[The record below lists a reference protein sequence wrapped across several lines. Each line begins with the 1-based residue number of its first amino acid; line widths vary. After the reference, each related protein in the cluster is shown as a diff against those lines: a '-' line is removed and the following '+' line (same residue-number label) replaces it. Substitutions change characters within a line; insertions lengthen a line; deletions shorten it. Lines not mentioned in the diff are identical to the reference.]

1 MTDKYIF
8 YEFDGE
14 RYKVPTDK
22 QQDFESKAP
31 NAKIML
37 TLDGENYKVPLTE
50 LNTFISK
57 AGGAKN
63 LTYSSFD
70 DKKQYSPN
78 TSTEKLFSFEEP
90 VAPVLAEEPKPIKA
104 ATPMI
109 DTHSELADDDKVTWG
124 ETLKNSIGSLATRVG
139 RKLWDSAVVN
149 ASRGVY
155 IDPKT
160 GEATRLDS
168 VDEMID
174 NNHYAIEISKN
185 MKEKADRLA
194 KAADP
199 TKGEQGYGE
208 LLKEGK
214 LGTMV
219 QKGLGDA
226 IQSLD
231 ATAMGNNYLT
241 MIPYVLASSSSNY
254 IDQALENPDAP
265 EWKRGAYALGT
276 AAFEQ
281 FVEKFENPFAG
292 KKVVGEITEKAAK
305 EFIEKGTKEGVKAVA
320 DRIFNVL
327 KRVGKGAG
335 GEGLEEVVTS
345 FGTDAIGEALDV
357 IDGDKDYGIRAQW
370 EQLKAQNPDA
380 SLKDFAKAKAGEYFD
395 SFLGGAI
402 SGGWMSGP
410 TQVAREAAES
420 INDKVVKGRMQR
432 TREMGSDLDLAHM
445 YDVDDDV
452 RSVTEEVANSFAS
465 EDGTQ
470 GISSEFI
477 ESLTAEDAYTL
488 SRREDMPAAQRTALE
503 HLAITKSMQEGLND
517 KLDQRLETEINANKA
532 LMEHVTEN
540 GKIISGQLRGRL
552 VYIMG
557 GAVNNGKVTIYSGH
571 EGPVIAYDALTGEA
585 ETVGSK
591 YITDAVSNDAA
602 DVISIMENSLRTMDA
617 SDRERWRTTMS
628 PRAKVKAILPFA
640 KKNIL
645 VDVGNGLTEVYVRQ
659 INSDGSV
666 MIEGKKGDLG
676 GQSILTLDATTFYD
690 SIYRDNDGNPVV
702 TEVEPQ
708 TEGAI
713 ENEPT
718 EEPTEEPVAPTEL
731 TGEEDFRGY
740 EGKIFIGGRLVDVI
754 DAQQDNPSNTVN
766 YTYLDENGNERVG
779 TTTIGEFAAAIQ
791 QAQEQNVEP
800 APIVSPEPQP
810 EPQPAP
816 KDDVVATPIPTES
829 IDWDALLDNDA
840 EAYFSELQNRFGDKA
855 ERRLNAMITATENR
869 LNKLNKENPQ
879 DPEEVFAND
888 ELKEKLE
895 NRLEVL
901 RGLAARFAPVA
912 EPTPVEPTTAEPV
925 PVEPT
930 TPAAPVEAPITEAPT
945 EGKSENGFEFNEHN
959 VCTNPEVIS
968 VPPVKK
974 GWAVMNEVR
983 LAEFNGKWGSAI
995 DAHTGT
1001 GGVGI
1006 PLTKSDC
1013 KFDTKEEA
1021 IADAYNALVR
1031 FRASRD
1037 KDTGLK
1043 DLDNLIKHL
1052 EKEYPF
1058 VKEAATPA
1066 PTTPVPSPTE
1076 PAPAEPSDIVLDNG
1090 YIVMDGKIVNPDVIE
1105 MPDNKNKIYF
1115 AEKDGKWGYGY
1126 HAVTDDNNESWND
1139 TIQLEMLR
1147 YDSKEDAIK
1156 GALSYFN
1163 TYKDIKKNSPSTG
1176 IDAFLDY
1183 VRNTYFPN
1191 EVPTTEPTVTPE
1203 PQPAPAPKPTATPKP
1218 KPIGQVEQQRGNAIK
1233 RLFEEFK
1240 ANAAKISKKI
1250 GMNDFVG
1257 TDKTRPVMTGVHRE
1271 GGFEYATDSHILAK
1285 IQTKYPSDQEG
1296 KTFSLK
1302 TGEEISGKYPKVS
1315 DIVES
1320 HMKNARLVSAN
1331 VDDIL
1336 AYSQLLEE
1344 IKKGLS
1350 NTNLYVKVGDRIFK
1364 SDILLKAAKMAKLHG
1379 LSDIYMRDD
1388 SRAPIIFVGS
1398 KGAIIAMPYQLNAG
1412 DQNVLDIDTG
1422 EIVFSDYTMLKSP
1435 TTLKGIEAA
1444 KLSLEAILPK
1454 IGNGFIDNAKNG
1466 GWLRLVDGKVKFDFP
1481 TDEIVAAKNK
1491 AKDPNTYNAINDIE
1505 KNGLEIPLS
1514 DEEIAKIFPEL
1525 VNDSHGN
1532 SVPLG
1537 NEPTGENNGSKGE
1550 APQGENTQGYPN
1562 DPNSGRG
1569 NNTGNQGASQGG
1581 SQTTSGSG
1589 SEGQGGKEGQ
1599 SVEDRYPARKGNAT
1613 GKTLV
1618 DTFGFKNVAIPDS
1631 RKSILNSIYDF
1642 MMGMAKVLGISPKSI
1657 GNGGTLGLGNLR
1669 ANSTSNARYQYRYYY
1684 SGEVY
1689 NAHMDF
1695 RYDRLMSVA
1704 HEWWHALDHVLMFFD
1719 SGKGLRYTTSVSESE
1734 FAGRKETYDAVNAVL
1749 KAIKDSGHPTR
1760 VRSLGYDYK
1769 YTSYLL
1775 KPTELVA
1782 RAFDEYIKAKFEEAG
1797 IQVEGTDYEEA
1808 VRKPN
1813 AEEMAVIA
1821 PAIENL
1827 FKVLKEKEGKEAGT
1841 SVLYQI
1847 GEQMDNNSYAKQL
1860 ATEALALML
1869 NENDGIN
1876 LNEATDEQVSQMMD
1890 ASGANPDAEF
1900 MVAPDKPVFVSNAA
1914 VAVEAIKQEK
1924 ATPEQWLKMIEKNG
1938 GLKAGEDKWMGLSDW
1953 LKASDKKTLTKQ
1965 EVLNFIND
1973 NTIQIEEVNYVAQI
1987 ELEEEEQKQLDA
1999 MNEEFLALREQAQ
2012 DAGEWIADAGEI
2024 AYQLMADKYG
2034 DDFTIGFGV
2043 DNGKLYVSNLEA
2055 AASITGIE
2063 PRSEREINDT
2073 RLQYTTEGLDNKKE
2087 IALVVPTIEPW
2098 NQHDEIHFGDAGDGR
2113 VVAWVRFGDA
2123 RTYAKE
2129 YADFY
2134 DFQGKMQ
2141 KKYFPDRTIQAL
2153 GGSDLDALTEEERA
2167 EFERLREIAR
2177 SIPAKNRTNRR
2188 VLVIDEI
2195 QSKRHQTGRDEG
2207 YQNRSAYDKAVAELD
2222 ARSDELLKRR
2232 RALIDTLTKKYG
2244 DSLFNY
2250 LKEVRDGWGIKMV
2263 PNEDIMTPEEVNEYL
2278 ETSQEPLTYE
2288 LMELKK
2294 KYLKG
2299 VPDAPFDKNWS
2310 ELAMKRMLRY
2320 AAENGYDAVAWT
2332 KGEQQADRYSM
2343 TKHFTSIERE
2353 DNPSINGRRFQFYG
2367 GNVETFIVDEN
2378 GIVADS
2384 TISEAKGKP
2393 LADVVGKDLSVKMMS
2408 IEDGDTLDDQAI
2420 AVGGEGM
2427 KGFYDKMLPA
2437 FMNKYG
2443 KKWGVKVSD
2452 ITLPHVEGAGRVMHS
2467 VPVNDAM
2474 RESVMEGQPM
2484 FMKRPNGTVYGWA
2497 IGNNIYYTKAGF
2509 NPNTLT
2515 HEYTHLWAKAMM
2527 LRNPKGWK
2535 SVKDLL
2541 RGTPVW
2547 NEVLNDV
2554 NYSSIHSNEDL
2565 VASEVLSRISGAENA
2580 HKLEMMAQEMI
2591 DNAKGTMRKAEARG
2605 LIQNIKDALNKF
2617 WNWVGTELF
2626 GIEKFDSIEQV
2637 TDRVLW
2643 DLINKTNLGNLEV
2656 EQAEL
2661 SKKKK
2666 ASNYKTISA
2675 DEYAVVAESLSKRF
2689 GHKNVFGCI
2698 GYTSNYFYLCDYF
2711 EGETKIRSI
2720 FEIDADEATR
2730 QYIENYARQRDGFTE
2745 ESFIAG
2751 LDSSGSGVSGKVWD
2765 FDGTQDEG
2773 TSVGDGMVDS
2783 SEHQDEAKSGRD
2795 NESVRED
2802 NWITVKTGYD
2812 GSKFARIRFV
2822 NESDLDYF
2830 PRRSDIQNAAVDYN
2844 VGETRDGIIER
2855 AVSEE
2860 AQKLGVNVT
2869 FAKRSEMAKGH
2880 ETDKGYYNTKTGEI
2894 VICPENNASIADA
2907 IQTILH
2913 EAVAHKG
2920 LRQLMGERFNEF
2932 ISRVYDSLDANTKAE
2947 VDELAEDHYNGNT
2960 AVAMEEYMASLAERE
2975 DFNDNTIWDKIKN
2988 FFTDLINRI
2997 LDRDDIVIGDNEL
3010 RYILRASYNNMVNPR
3025 GMETVRGW
3033 AKDQTMREE
3042 YKINEATPELL
3053 SRTGIDPTEVSR
3065 ETARS
3070 TYDRVVADSWQEFQR
3085 QFQDAMQPVR
3095 IAIDAIQQETGNIP
3109 IEDYENYIL
3118 IQNHASSRSRVEIDE
3133 FVYKHYKPLIAKVNE
3148 VVSKI
3153 IEARGGNIKS
3163 EKERAYAYQ
3172 ELKVYLIAKHGL
3184 ERNKYYQST
3193 NTRKLN
3199 PYEKQ
3204 KETEKVTKEF
3214 EEKVN
3219 NINLDDTLNDT
3230 EKELAI
3236 RNAEVELA
3244 AAITEINERMVPD
3257 LRDYSGLTSL
3267 FGYSPRKWEKA
3278 EEEAQLKVEEM
3289 EALIGEDVVNA
3300 LWGKINA
3307 ATNKTLRHS
3316 YESGLLS
3323 RQQYEDIS
3331 KMFKFYIPL
3340 RGFDETTAEDV
3351 YSYARFEGNRF
3362 NPAVQTA
3369 KGRTSVA
3376 DDPIAIIMNMAES
3389 EIAQGNKNR
3398 AKQALYNFLLNR
3410 SAGQSDQNSLMQIE
3424 SVWYTIEVDESGK
3437 ETYTIAAPNHES
3449 GETYEEFESR
3459 MLALE
3464 AENKAAKSKKGKVNI
3479 GKRFQKQMNRNSHY
3493 VYLKV
3498 NGVEKAIYINGNPKA
3513 ADAINGT
3520 YMPKPNEFTNKWRD
3534 INRLISSTFTNYSLG
3549 FTARNFVRDALY
3561 SRINIA
3567 IKESNPEYRKKFRQN
3582 WWHAFGSMRKLIN
3595 AFRNGELDRP
3605 DLTEDE
3611 AMFVEFMRNGGQ
3623 TGYTVI
3629 NSVEAHKKD
3638 LEKAIKRMQKGIEHG
3653 GVKDTTAFKVLVGWI
3668 EVMNEASELLTRYTA
3683 YKTSRDLGRG
3693 IEKSVGDAKEISVN
3707 FNTRGA
3713 QDGTGGFGWF
3723 ARYFGLTKYFFNAS
3737 VQGVQ
3742 NIGAMA
3748 QANKLKFCKVAGGI
3762 MAAGVVTP
3770 LVTGFIA
3777 SIFGGDDDEEYWN
3790 IPEYD
3795 RQNNICIQM
3804 GGSYVKIPLPI
3815 GFRELYAIGDMVAA
3829 IAFDKKFDRDFVQVG
3844 TDMANKIA
3852 SIVLPINPLE
3862 STANGL
3868 SLWDTM
3874 LYTALPSTLQFWVQ
3888 NATNTDWKGAPLQK
3902 EYTYNEDDPQWMK
3915 AFNSNPKWMRCLS
3928 KWCNENI
3935 NPDGDFDG
3943 WDWSPEKLD
3952 NTLSNLF
3959 GGVYTMVKQG
3969 GRTISTIISE
3979 DKDFRAASIPLVGV
3993 LLDTGI
3999 NDDDRFVTD
4008 AYFDMKE
4015 YYDANVNSIK
4025 RTAKAFGYSLE
4036 EVFGDEPVG
4045 IHHPK
4050 MQKIY
4055 KNRNFDWMQEWY
4067 KGDKEIKSL
4076 SDKIKR
4082 REKKLAG
4089 MEEPSVEL
4097 VEEITNLKN
4106 EHTTKRR
4113 DFVNDMLELD

>member
-1 MTDKYIF
+1 MTEKYIT
-8 YEFDGE
+8 YKLNGETFDVPESQSAAVE
-14 RYKVPTDK
+14 RDYPDVTIEMRRGDEVFDIPLAYKQDVINQYGSELTYLYDK
-22 QQDFESKAP
+22 EEQEPNFESNIEEPFDRP
-31 NAKIML
+31 NVGETFVKGVGAAGVGTAKL
-37 TLDGENYKVPLTE
+37 ALDLGRAAWNTSIIGGAANKIKEWMNPEHGSMDERLRDEDNPLTRASMKLGDLQE
-50 LNTFISK
+50 RLSREADPTGGQQGFVDLISEGKVGMAMQKALGSGLESLPMMLAAGTGPGAIIYGAGMAASQYADETRENPDIPAWKRGVNALGSAALEMAVEKIGGPLKNVFGK
-57 AGGAKN
+57 AGGELTEEAAQAVIEKFAK
-63 LTYSSFD
+63 D
-70 DKKQYSPN
+70 G
-78 TSTEKLFSFEEP
+78 TETIAKR
-90 VAPVLAEEPKPIKA
+90 I
-104 ATPMI
+104 
-109 DTHSELADDDKVTWG
+109 
-124 ETLKNSIGSLATRVG
+124 
-139 RKLWDSAVVN
+139 
-149 ASRGVY
+149 
-155 IDPKT
+155 T
-160 GEATRLDS
+160 G
-168 VDEMID
+168 
-174 NNHYAIEISKN
+174 
-185 MKEKADRLA
+185 
-194 KAADP
+194 
-199 TKGEQGYGE
+199 G
-208 LLKEGK
+208 LLKLGK
-214 LGTMV
+214 
-219 QKGLGDA
+219 
-226 IQSLD
+226 
-231 ATAMGNNYLT
+231 
-241 MIPYVLASSSSNY
+241 
-254 IDQALENPDAP
+254 
-265 EWKRGAYALGT
+265 
-276 AAFEQ
+276 
-281 FVEKFENPFAG
+281 
-292 KKVVGEITEKAAK
+292 
-305 EFIEKGTKEGVKAVA
+305 
-320 DRIFNVL
+320 
-327 KRVGKGAG
+327 
-335 GEGLEEVVTS
+335 EGLEEGGEEVLTS
-345 FGTDAIGEALDV
+345 FGNDALGEALDL

-370 EQLKAQNPDA
+370 EQMKEENPDA
-380 SLKDFAKAKAGEYFD
+380 DIKDFAKSKAKEYLD
-395 SFLGGAI
+395 SFLGGALSGMEI
-402 SGGWMSGP
+402 SGT
-410 TQVAREAAES
+410 TQAIQYASNNKDLARNQLDRRYELGSKLNYGDMYDTDEVVTES
-420 INDKVVKGRMQR
+420 IDAASNVFVDK
-432 TREMGSDLDLAHM
+432 
-445 YDVDDDV
+445 
-452 RSVTEEVANSFAS
+452 
-465 EDGTQ
+465 DGNP
-470 GISSEFI
+470 
-477 ESLTAEDAYTL
+477 TL
-488 SRREDMPAAQRTALE
+488 SREFLEFLSAKDAFALASKEDLPRNQREILYD
-503 HLAITKSMQEGLND
+503 LAGAKAVQEGLNK
-517 KLDQRLETEINANKA
+517 KLDTGIDDAVAKLKA
-532 LMEHVTEN
+532 KVEPAIEN
-540 GKIISGQLRGRL
+540 GKVVIGTHDGKEVFIKGTTVAKNGRIVL
-552 VYIMG
+552 P
-557 GAVNNGKVTIYSGH
+557 K
-571 EGPVIAYDALTGEA
+571 GPVVVIDQATGEQYIANDNVRVAYNYDADKYLQKIEDDYRSMEA
-585 ETVGSK
+585 
-591 YITDAVSNDAA
+591 D
-602 DVISIMENSLRTMDA
+602 LRQQA
-617 SDRERWRTTMS
+617 RTTMS
-628 PRAKVKAILPFA
+628 PRAKAKAILPFA
-640 KKNIL
+640 KKKIL
-645 VDVGNGLTEVYVRQ
+645 VDVGNGLTEVYVRE
-659 INSDGSV
+659 IGSDGKV

-702 TEVEPQ
+702 TEVEQQ
-708 TEGAI
+708 TEGTI

-740 EGKIFIGGRLVDVI
+740 EGKIFIGGRLIDVI

-791 QAQEQNVEP
+791 QAQAQNVEP
-800 APIVSPEPQP
+800 APVVSPEPQP

-840 EAYFSELQNRFGDKA
+840 EAYFNELQNRFGDKA

-901 RGLAARFAPVA
+901 KGLAARFTTTA
-912 EPTPVEPTTAEPV
+912 EPAPVEPTTAEPTA
-925 PVEPT
+925 VEPA
-930 TPAAPVEAPITEAPT
+930 PAAPVEAPVTEIPT
-945 EGKSENGFEFNEHN
+945 DGKSENGFEFNEHN

-974 GWAVMNEVR
+974 GWAVMNDVR

-1031 FRASRD
+1031 FRAFRD

-1058 VKEAATPA
+1058 VKEAATTTPA
-1066 PTTPVPSPTE
+1066 PTTPATASTE
-1076 PAPAEPSDIVLDNG
+1076 PAPAEPSEIVLDNG

-1191 EVPTTEPTVTPE
+1191 EVPTAEPTVTPE
-1203 PQPAPAPKPTATPKP
+1203 PQAAPAPKPTTPKP

-1240 ANAAKISKKI
+1240 ANADKIAKKI
-1250 GMNDFVG
+1250 GMKDFVG

-1398 KGAIIAMPYQLNAG
+1398 KGAIISMPHQLNAG

-1525 VNDSHGN
+1525 VNDSQGN

-1550 APQGENTQGYPN
+1550 TPQGENTQGYPN

-1769 YTSYLL
+1769 YTNYLL

-1813 AEEMAVIA
+1813 AEEMAVIT

-1847 GEQMDNNSYAKQL
+1847 GEQMDNNSDAKQL
-1860 ATEALALML
+1860 STEALALML
-1869 NENDGIN
+1869 NENEGIN

-1953 LKASDKKTLTKQ
+1953 LNASDKKTLTKQ
-1965 EVLNFIND
+1965 EVLDFIKE
-1973 NTIQIEEVNYVAQI
+1973 NTIQIEEVNYAEVNYFAEDKKLI
-1987 ELEEEEQKQLDA
+1987 SVVND
-1999 MNEEFLALREQAQ
+1999 EFLALKAEAEE
-2012 DAGEWIADAGEI
+2012 AGEWSSDAGYI
-2024 AYQLMADKYG
+2024 AFEKMKDKYG
-2034 DDFTIGFGV
+2034 DDFGIAFDAIGGE
-2043 DNGKLYVSNLEA
+2043 LYVSNREA
-2055 AASITGIE
+2055 ASRVTGVDLGT
-2063 PRSEREINDT
+2063 ERAIDET
-2073 RLQYTTEGLDNKKE
+2073 RIGYTTYGLSNNKE
-2087 IALVVPTIEPW
+2087 IALVVPTIESW
-2098 NQHDEIHFGDAGDGR
+2098 NEQDEIHFGDAGDGR
-2113 VVAWVRFGDA
+2113 AVAWVRFGETEVTVQDA
-2123 RTYAKE
+2123 TQQRLNEIYDRLDELEMKVSSSTGITHEE
-2129 YADFY
+2129 Y
-2134 DFQGKMQ
+2134 
-2141 KKYFPDRTIQAL
+2141 
-2153 GGSDLDALTEEERA
+2153 EERS
-2167 EFERLREIAR
+2167 RLRKERDELQEIE
-2177 SIPAKNRTNRR
+2177 PKTQR

-2195 QSKRHQTGRDEG
+2195 QSKRHQEGREKG
-2207 YQNRSAYDKAVAELD
+2207 YKSDFDFTEKEKDAIARLDSMYVRRAELV
-2222 ARSDELLKRR
+2222 REKENNTEDELTRIAQIEIEL
-2232 RALIDTLTKKYG
+2232 
-2244 DSLFNY
+2244 DSVRN
-2250 LKEVRDGWGIKMV
+2250 VRDYDRLTAERDAITEKRKQRNDEINELRREIYRAEDELASIKV
-2263 PNEDIMTPEEVNEYL
+2263 RYNFDYSVAI
-2278 ETSQEPLTYE
+2278 
-2288 LMELKK
+2288 
-2294 KYLKG
+2294 
-2299 VPDAPFDKNWS
+2299 PDAPFEKNWS

-2378 GIVADS
+2378 GIVTDS
-2384 TISEAKGKP
+2384 TISEANGKP

-2452 ITLPHVEGAGRVMHS
+2452 ITLPHVEEAGRVMHS
-2467 VPVNDAM
+2467 IPVNDAM

-2527 LRNPKGWK
+2527 LRNPNGWK

-2565 VASEVLSRISGAENA
+2565 VASEVLSRISGTKNA
-2580 HKLEMMAQEMI
+2580 QKLEKMAQEMI

-2802 NWITVKTGYD
+2802 NWITVKTGYN

-2920 LRQLMGERFNEF
+2920 LRQLMGDRFNEF
-2932 ISRVYDSLDANTKAE
+2932 ISRVYDALDAKTKAE
-2947 VDELAEDHYNGNT
+2947 VDKLADEHYKGNK

-3053 SRTGIDPTEVSR
+3053 SRTGIDPTEASR

-3199 PYEKQ
+3199 PYEKK

-3214 EEKVN
+3214 EDKVN

-3236 RNAEVELA
+3236 RNAEVELD

-3278 EEEAQLKVEEM
+3278 EEEAQLKVEEI
-3289 EALIGEDVVNA
+3289 EAQLGEDIVNA

-3351 YSYARFEGNRF
+3351 YSYARFEGNKF

-3398 AKQALYNFLLNR
+3398 AKQALYNYLLNR

-3437 ETYTIAAPNHES
+3437 ETYTIAAPDHES

-3520 YMPKPNEFTNKWRD
+3520 YMPKPSEFTNKWRD

-3567 IKESNPEYRKKFRQN
+3567 IKESDPEYRKKFRQN
-3582 WWHAFGSMRKLIN
+3582 WWHAFGSMRKLIK

-3713 QDGTGGFGWF
+3713 QDGTGGFGWI

-3829 IAFDKKFDRDFVQVG
+3829 MAFDKKFDRDFVQVG

-3874 LYTALPSTLQFWVQ
+3874 LYTALPSNLQFWIQ

-3959 GGVYTMVKQG
+3959 GGVYTMIKQG

-4015 YYDANVNSIK
+4015 YYDENVNSIK
-4025 RTAKAFGYSLE
+4025 RTAKTFGYSLE

-4045 IHHPK
+4045 THHPK

-4106 EHTTKRR
+4106 EHTAKRR

>member
-50 LNTFISK
+50 LNAFISK

-90 VAPVLAEEPKPIKA
+90 VAPVLAEEPKPIAIEPAKA
-104 ATPMI
+104 TVPMEEKPIDAT
-109 DTHSELADDDKVTWG
+109 DEEKVTWG
-124 ETLKNSIGSLATRVG
+124 ETAKNSIGSLATKFG
-139 RKLWDSAVVN
+139 RYLWDTAVKN

-155 IDPKT
+155 VDPKT

-185 MKEKADRLA
+185 MKEKADSLA

-199 TKGEQGYGE
+199 TRGEQGYGE

-214 LGTMV
+214 FGKMA

-231 ATAMGNNYLT
+231 ATAMGNSYLT
-241 MIPYVLASSSSNY
+241 MIPYILLSSSSKY

-305 EFIEKGTKEGVKAVA
+305 DFIEKGTKEGVKAVA

-452 RSVTEEVANSFAS
+452 RSVTEEVAKSFTS

-470 GISSEFI
+470 SISSEFI

-585 ETVGSK
+585 ETIGSK

-617 SDRERWRTTMS
+617 NDRERWRTTMS
-628 PRAKVKAILPFA
+628 PRAKAKAILPFA
-640 KKNIL
+640 KKKIL
-645 VDVGNGLTEVYVRQ
+645 VDVGNGLTEVYVRE
-659 INSDGSV
+659 IGSDGKV

-676 GQSILTLDATTFYD
+676 GQAILTLDATTFYD

-708 TEGAI
+708 TEGTI
-713 ENEPT
+713 ENKPT
-718 EEPTEEPVAPTEL
+718 EEPTEEPIAHTEL

-754 DAQQDNPSNTVN
+754 DAQQDNPSNTIN
-766 YTYLDENGNERVG
+766 YTYLDENGNEKVG
-779 TTTIGEFAAAIQ
+779 SMTIGEFAASIQ
-791 QAQEQNVEP
+791 QAQAQNIEP
-800 APIVSPEPQP
+800 APVETKPVVEP

-829 IDWDALLDNDA
+829 IDWDALLDRDT
-840 EAYFSELQNRFGDKA
+840 EAYFSEFQNRFGDKA
-855 ERRLNAMITATENR
+855 ERRLRAVITATENQ
-869 LNKLNKENPQ
+869 LNKLNKENPHTT
-879 DPEEVFAND
+879 EEVLAND
-888 ELKEKLE
+888 ELREKLE
-895 NRLEVL
+895 KRLEVL
-901 RGLAARFAPVA
+901 NGLVARFAPVA
-912 EPTPVEPTTAEPV
+912 EPTTTEPEPTAAEPD
-925 PVEPT
+925 E
-930 TPAAPVEAPITEAPT
+930 
-945 EGKSENGFEFNEHN
+945 
-959 VCTNPEVIS
+959 
-968 VPPVKK
+968 
-974 GWAVMNEVR
+974 
-983 LAEFNGKWGSAI
+983 
-995 DAHTGT
+995 D
-1001 GGVGI
+1001 
-1006 PLTKSDC
+1006 
-1013 KFDTKEEA
+1013 
-1021 IADAYNALVR
+1021 
-1031 FRASRD
+1031 
-1037 KDTGLK
+1037 
-1043 DLDNLIKHL
+1043 
-1052 EKEYPF
+1052 
-1058 VKEAATPA
+1058 
-1066 PTTPVPSPTE
+1066 
-1076 PAPAEPSDIVLDNG
+1076 VLDNG
-1090 YIVMDGKIVNPDVIE
+1090 YIVMGGKIVNPDVID

-1115 AEKDGKWGYGY
+1115 AEKDGKWGYGW
-1126 HAVTDDNNESWND
+1126 HAVTDDGNESWSD
-1139 TIQLEMLR
+1139 TIQLELLT

-1156 GALSYFN
+1156 GALSYLN
-1163 TYKDIKKNSPSTG
+1163 TYKDIKKSSPSTG
-1176 IDAFLDY
+1176 IDAFIDY
-1183 VRNTYFPN
+1183 VRNNY
-1191 EVPTTEPTVTPE
+1191 
-1203 PQPAPAPKPTATPKP
+1203 
-1218 KPIGQVEQQRGNAIK
+1218 
-1233 RLFEEFK
+1233 L
-1240 ANAAKISKKI
+1240 AA
-1250 GMNDFVG
+1250 
-1257 TDKTRPVMTGVHRE
+1257 
-1271 GGFEYATDSHILAK
+1271 
-1285 IQTKYPSDQEG
+1285 PSDSQGNSIPLEN
-1296 KTFSLK
+1296 
-1302 TGEEISGKYPKVS
+1302 EENG
-1315 DIVES
+1315 DNNDTRTEVE
-1320 HMKNARLVSAN
+1320 V
-1331 VDDIL
+1331 
-1336 AYSQLLEE
+1336 
-1344 IKKGLS
+1344 
-1350 NTNLYVKVGDRIFK
+1350 
-1364 SDILLKAAKMAKLHG
+1364 
-1379 LSDIYMRDD
+1379 
-1388 SRAPIIFVGS
+1388 
-1398 KGAIIAMPYQLNAG
+1398 
-1412 DQNVLDIDTG
+1412 
-1422 EIVFSDYTMLKSP
+1422 
-1435 TTLKGIEAA
+1435 
-1444 KLSLEAILPK
+1444 
-1454 IGNGFIDNAKNG
+1454 NG
-1466 GWLRLVDGKVKFDFP
+1466 GENRP
-1481 TDEIVAAKNK
+1481 
-1491 AKDPNTYNAINDIE
+1491 
-1505 KNGLEIPLS
+1505 S
-1514 DEEIAKIFPEL
+1514 DTTT
-1525 VNDSHGN
+1525 
-1532 SVPLG
+1532 G
-1537 NEPTGENNGSKGE
+1537 NESDGS
-1550 APQGENTQGYPN
+1550 
-1562 DPNSGRG
+1562 
-1569 NNTGNQGASQGG
+1569 GNQGV
-1581 SQTTSGSG
+1581 
-1589 SEGQGGKEGQ
+1589 GKEEAEGGAIRNDN
-1599 SVEDRYPARKGNAT
+1599 SGEGDSLEEKYPPRNGDAT
-1613 GKTLV
+1613 RDV
-1618 DTFGFKNVAIPDS
+1618 IRDTFGL
-1631 RKSILNSIYDF
+1631 KSVGPTLSDPKVLNTVYDVL
-1642 MMGMAKVLGISPKSI
+1642 MEMCKLLGISPKSVGHAGLLRI
-1657 GNGGTLGLGNLR
+1657 SGFGSNQHVSIDTRAWYEKGENWDGT
-1669 ANSTSNARYQYRYYY
+1669 
-1684 SGEVY
+1684 
-1689 NAHMDF
+1689 
-1695 RYDRLMSVA
+1695 VA
-1704 HEWWHALDHVLMFFD
+1704 DPRIRIKDAYISSIIHEWWHSLDHALNY
-1719 SGKGLRYTTSVSESE
+1719 SNTGKGNFTTSVGKNA
-1734 FAGRKETYDAVNAVL
+1734 FTGRQEVHKAIGDVI
-1749 KAIKDSGHPTR
+1749 KAIKASGHIDRMDRRYWSP
-1760 VRSLGYDYK
+1760 SDKK
-1769 YTSYLL
+1769 YFKSKKET
-1775 KPTELVA
+1775 TA
-1782 RAFDEYIKAKFEEAG
+1782 RAFKQYIINKLEAAGVVVDG
-1797 IQVEGTDYEEA
+1797 IDTDTYEA
-1808 VRKPN
+1808 QPT
-1813 AEEMAVIA
+1813 AEEMKVIA
-1821 PAIENL
+1821 PAFDKL
-1827 FKVLKEKEGKEAGT
+1827 FSVLKEKDGNKAGT
-1841 SVLYQI
+1841 SILYHIAEDMDPNSESRQAAADAIMQALDNANFPVVLVSDEEVDNIVKSTNPLKTPSGIVYGWTD
-1847 GEQMDNNSYAKQL
+1847 GEKIY
-1860 ATEALALML
+1860 
-1869 NENDGIN
+1869 
-1876 LNEATDEQVSQMMD
+1876 
-1890 ASGANPDAEF
+1890 
-1900 MVAPDKPVFVSNAA
+1900 
-1914 VAVEAIKQEK
+1914 
-1924 ATPEQWLKMIEKNG
+1924 
-1938 GLKAGEDKWMGLSDW
+1938 
-1953 LKASDKKTLTKQ
+1953 LTKQ
-1965 EVLNFIND
+1965 GLNP
-1973 NTIQIEEVNYVAQI
+1973 NTPIHEYAH
-1987 ELEEEEQKQLDA
+1987 LWADA
-1999 MNEEFLALREQAQ
+1999 MIRKNPE
-2012 DAGEWIADAGEI
+2012 GW
-2024 AYQLMADKYG
+2024 K
-2034 DDFTIGFGV
+2034 
-2043 DNGKLYVSNLEA
+2043 
-2055 AASITGIE
+2055 SI
-2063 PRSEREINDT
+2063 
-2073 RLQYTTEGLDNKKE
+2073 K
-2087 IALVVPTIEPW
+2087 
-2098 NQHDEIHFGDAGDGR
+2098 
-2113 VVAWVRFGDA
+2113 
-2123 RTYAKE
+2123 
-2129 YADFY
+2129 
-2134 DFQGKMQ
+2134 
-2141 KKYFPDRTIQAL
+2141 
-2153 GGSDLDALTEEERA
+2153 
-2167 EFERLREIAR
+2167 
-2177 SIPAKNRTNRR
+2177 
-2188 VLVIDEI
+2188 
-2195 QSKRHQTGRDEG
+2195 
-2207 YQNRSAYDKAVAELD
+2207 
-2222 ARSDELLKRR
+2222 ELLK
-2232 RALIDTLTKKYG
+2232 
-2244 DSLFNY
+2244 
-2250 LKEVRDGWGIKMV
+2250 
-2263 PNEDIMTPEEVNEYL
+2263 
-2278 ETSQEPLTYE
+2278 
-2288 LMELKK
+2288 
-2294 KYLKG
+2294 
-2299 VPDAPFDKNWS
+2299 
-2310 ELAMKRMLRY
+2310 
-2320 AAENGYDAVAWT
+2320 
-2332 KGEQQADRYSM
+2332 
-2343 TKHFTSIERE
+2343 
-2353 DNPSINGRRFQFYG
+2353 
-2367 GNVETFIVDEN
+2367 
-2378 GIVADS
+2378 
-2384 TISEAKGKP
+2384 
-2393 LADVVGKDLSVKMMS
+2393 
-2408 IEDGDTLDDQAI
+2408 
-2420 AVGGEGM
+2420 
-2427 KGFYDKMLPA
+2427 
-2437 FMNKYG
+2437 
-2443 KKWGVKVSD
+2443 
-2452 ITLPHVEGAGRVMHS
+2452 
-2467 VPVNDAM
+2467 
-2474 RESVMEGQPM
+2474 
-2484 FMKRPNGTVYGWA
+2484 
-2497 IGNNIYYTKAGF
+2497 
-2509 NPNTLT
+2509 
-2515 HEYTHLWAKAMM
+2515 
-2527 LRNPKGWK
+2527 
-2535 SVKDLL
+2535 
-2541 RGTPVW
+2541 GTPVW
-2547 NEVLNDV
+2547 NEVANDP
-2554 NYSSIHSNEDL
+2554 NYADIHNDEDAI
-2565 VASEVLSRISGAENA
+2565 ASEALSRISGESGAERMDA
-2580 HKLEMMAQEMI
+2580 MAQKLMSEAKGSMRKLEAQ
-2591 DNAKGTMRKAEARG
+2591 G
-2605 LIQNIKDALNKF
+2605 LIQRMKDALNMFWEFVWKDLFKMKKF
-2617 WNWVGTELF
+2617 RDVQ
-2626 GIEKFDSIEQV
+2626 QV
-2637 TDRVLW
+2637 ADRVLYDLLNNTDLDLPNSGEATQITNSNGEVIADTNGKGKIRFSISTW
-2643 DLINKTNLGNLEV
+2643 RDGGRDYLANWLAKDKTLTEQEKADILARMDEFYENALKYTDVYAPFGSWSEAAVKYDENGNPLMSVIKANGDYAMNLDFSLVCKKRRPLNMLLRELINRNAFGTYSLRERELAEINWILQEYGFEVACALCFVDSKRYRVTGVADVFAQLYNKFVKALAPQGAQIAHFNYSNNPNVESVEGGLDTMSDEQLNWKKFDALAKKYKPTSVEGKVAKFLRENPSQRRLVDATDFIDANGFEAVKANNEALLSLYNSKKGSGGPKASFGDVQYLNDILKKDGAFDVDKAYSVGGVRLQSFSDFVPHMYFDYMQLFAELAAKKLPAHAYTKEVLFAKIFGLTGLKINMSLVPSVVEGGVAPGLDADGNYAWADAIKDKDGNIIQQAQSFPFDEAMAIQNAEGYSKNCGVIAVGISDEHIEKMLDDPNIPYIIPYHKSSLNAIVARMTNIDQYKDYTKVQNTKLSDGTNLPKGTPDFNFNEYLYTHKDATPQDAAQAYLDWCKEKGYLPKFRQFAYHPNYYKLLQDFNTMDTTTGEYAPQGAVSMAFPTEQNAFGNVETLIQQGLQEDADLEDKMNTDIKKAADAV
-2656 EQAEL
+2656 EKRLAEIKKEPKLSENKQKAKMAQLADERMARIKERAEADGISSRRSTPVEFYQVEVDKFL
-2661 SKKKK
+2661 SKYNPNCEVNVYPINEQTAKAFGYTLEELKKK
-2666 ASNYKTISA
+2666 LARYMPDYDFIAIFAREDITESEDIEEALFHESIHKLSNTT
-2675 DEYAVVAESLSKRF
+2675 
-2689 GHKNVFGCI
+2689 
-2698 GYTSNYFYLCDYF
+2698 GYTYLTQAGKWMWEHSSDNEVFDFYRKHIEKHYSKQS
-2711 EGETKIRSI
+2711 EGRKHDEMLAYVLS
-2720 FEIDADEATR
+2720 DAME
-2730 QYIENYARQRDGFTE
+2730 Y
-2745 ESFIAG
+2745 
-2751 LDSSGSGVSGKVWD
+2751 
-2765 FDGTQDEG
+2765 
-2773 TSVGDGMVDS
+2773 GMVDVLKKITPKEAGSIFNEILNEIGYDSGAETSKRRAEQSVSQSEMAEYATEAIRENGGRGEGFGQAEAAGRSKDS
-2783 SEHQDEAKSGRD
+2783 SEEVS
-2795 NESVRED
+2795 
-2802 NWITVKTGYD
+2802 
-2812 GSKFARIRFV
+2812 
-2822 NESDLDYF
+2822 
-2830 PRRSDIQNAAVDYN
+2830 RSDIQNAAVDYN

-2920 LRQLMGERFNEF
+2920 LRQLMGDKFDEF
-2932 ISRVYDSLDANTKAE
+2932 INRVYDSLNDETKAK
-2947 VDELAEDHYNGNT
+2947 VDALAEKSYNGNT
-2960 AVAMEEYMASLAERE
+2960 SVAMEEYMATLAENENFE
-2975 DFNDNTIWDKIKN
+2975 DKTIWDRIVEI
-2988 FFTDLINRI
+2988 FEDVINKI
-2997 LDRDDIVIGDNEL
+2997 LDRNDFTIGDKEL
-3010 RYILRASYNNMVNPR
+3010 RYILRASYNNMANPR
-3025 GMETVRGW
+3025 NMDTVRGW
-3033 AKDQTMREE
+3033 AQDQMMREQ

-3065 ETARS
+3065 ETARG
-3070 TYDRVVADSWQEFQR
+3070 TYDRVVSDSWQEFQR

-3193 NTRKLN
+3193 NTRKLDS
-3199 PYEKQ
+3199 YEKQ
-3204 KETEKVTKEF
+3204 KEKAAVDKEF
-3214 EEKVN
+3214 DDKIN

-3236 RNAEVELA
+3236 LKAEAERA

-3257 LRDYSGLTSL
+3257 IRDYSGLTSL

-3289 EALIGEDVVNA
+3289 EALIGEDAVNA

-3351 YSYARFEGNRF
+3351 YSYARFEGNKF

-3398 AKQALYNFLLNR
+3398 AKQALYNYLLNR

-3437 ETYTIAAPNHES
+3437 ETYTIAAPDHES

-3479 GKRFQKQMNRNSHY
+3479 GKRFQKQMDRNAHY

-3498 NGVEKAIYINGNPKA
+3498 NGVEKAIYINGNPKS

-3549 FTARNFVRDALY
+3549 FTARNFVRDAFY

-3567 IKESNPEYRKKFRQN
+3567 IKESDPEYRKKFRQN
-3582 WWHAFGSMRKLIN
+3582 WWHAFGSMRKLIK

-3653 GVKDTTAFKVLVGWI
+3653 GVKDTTAFKVLIGWI

-3693 IEKSVGDAKEISVN
+3693 VEKSVGDAKEISVN

-3713 QDGTGGFGWF
+3713 QDGTGWMGWF

-3762 MAAGVVTP
+3762 MAAGAITPIVTA
-3770 LVTGFIA
+3770 FIA

-3804 GGSYVKIPLPI
+3804 GGSYIKIPLPI

-3829 IAFDKKFDRDFVQVG
+3829 MAFDKKFDRDFVQVG

-3902 EYTYNEDDPQWMK
+3902 EHTYNEDDPQWMK

-3959 GGVYTMVKQG
+3959 GGVYTMIKQG
-3969 GRTISTIISE
+3969 GRTISTIISDE
-3979 DKDFRAASIPLVGV
+3979 KDFRAASIPLVGV

-3999 NDDDRFVTD
+3999 NNDDRFVTD

-4015 YYDANVNSIK
+4015 YYDENVNSIK
-4025 RTAKAFGYSLE
+4025 RTAKTFGYSLE

-4045 IHHPK
+4045 AHHPK

-4055 KNRNFDWMQEWY
+4055 KNKNFDWMQEWY